1 MRNRSGYARRTG
13 HGCGNW
19 PRITG
24 SCGPPPGGDE
34 ANRLLA
40 PLLQLPGLPVIRFP
54 PVPFHPRDKLP
65 PIIRFAGRRPLAWID
80 DALAPEAHAWAA
92 ERGIP
97 TLLISVDPA
106 KGLTRRAVDRA
117 LRWAASLTG

>member
-1 MRNRSGYARRTG
+1 VGHRLGRRG
-13 HGCGNW
+13 QPA
-19 PRITG
+19 PR
-24 SCGPPPGGDE
+24 P
-34 ANRLLA
+34 AA
-40 PLLQLPGLPVIRFP
+40 PAPGLPVIRFP

-65 PIIRFAGRRPLAWID
+65 PIVRFAGRRPLAWID

-106 KGLTRRAVDRA
+106 KGLTRRAVGRA